1 MIITKKRNPEEAFE
15 FGPLLKQ
22 KMTDKKISM
31 KSLGKVAGVHR
42 TTISDYAAGK
52 YLPKEETFHRIHQ
65 VIPDKDLYDSYFKA
79 VSKSEPRK
87 NKQIIPEASAYN
99 YYKAETEDA
108 TKAAEVIC
116 KALSESKT
124 SNISTL
130 DKEYI
135 ACALKLVLNYFND
148 NDIMKQLAPSD
159 YANYVRLYEEY
170 SKK

>member
-1 MIITKKRNPEEAFE
+1 MIITKKHNSEDNE
-15 FGPLLKQ
+15 FGALLRQ
-22 KMTDKKISM
+22 KLTERKISM

-42 TTISDYAAGK
+42 TTISDYTVGK

-65 VIPDKDLYDSYFKA
+65 VIPDKDLYDSYFSA

-87 NKQIIPEASAYN
+87 NKQMIPETNSYN
-99 YYKAETEDA
+99 YYKAETENA

-116 KALSESKT
+116 KALNESKT

-135 ACALKLVLNYFND
+135 ARSLKFVIRYFDENS
-148 NDIMKQLAPSD
+148 IIKELAPND
-159 YANYVRLYEEY
+159 YANYVRLYKEY